1 MYSAAKA
8 PCLTKLHF
16 YGLEILQFRKPI
28 KYKVI
33 LPGQLCMSL
42 CLIVIKIIIII
53 IIIIVIII
61 IKLLKISSILM

>member
-42 CLIVIKIIIII
+42 CLIVIKNFIFIII
-53 IIIIVIII
+53 III